1 MSGLGSGSGGEWT
14 FLDIVTLISFI
25 IGVENLELNATQ
37 DDMARIQRELSDKAE
52 QLLTELHG
60 HLEVQDKKIDRILE
74 VLNNENYKGTI

>member
-14 FLDIVTLISFI
+14 FLDIVTLVSFI

-37 DDMARIQRELSDKAE
+37 DDMARIQRELSDKTE

-60 HLEVQDKKIDRILE
+60 HLELQDKKIDQILE
-74 VLNNENYKGTI
+74 VLKVEDHTKTI